1 MATEKLFSAGEC
13 PVCADSGTLLYVW
26 SLAGSR
32 VILFCPLCEVAW
44 GEPPGESQVETITSL
59 DEMAPEGIRLPSED
73 EVEQSGM
80 SPQLEVEKEEWGP
93 LIEGHTVEP

>member
-1 MATEKLFSAGEC
+1 MATEKLFSAGDC

-26 SLAGSR
+26 SLGASH

-44 GEPPGESQVETITSL
+44 SEPPGESKVDTVTSL
-59 DEMAPEGIRLPSED
+59 DEMAPQGIRLPSED

-80 SPQLEVEKEEWGP
+80 SPRLEVEREEWGP
-93 LIEGHTVEP
+93 LIEVHTGEP